1 MVNQRFRSIYL
12 AALIVVC
19 VGLLG
24 TILVPKAHAGVWK
37 KPEVIASLEP
47 TIQQRMATSSKSLF
61 EFASFG
67 LLSSVG
73 LALLYS
79 KSKA

>member
-37 KPEVIASLEP
+37 KPEVI
-47 TIQQRMATSSKSLF
+47 QQRMATSSKSLF